1 MLTKDQIAT
10 FMNRITVDRSLRIDK
25 TMLLEICEQAMQ
37 AGDLRINMVPNN
49 GRTALREAQYANLDE
64 AIAAF
69 EEETGFMLPRVLPRE
84 MQQNLAEPERLKMA
98 FENLIEVGQAD
109 AADAGESANNER
121 EMSLEEMLDSPLTD
135 VPTNGTV
142 VAGGNP
148 PCDTKTQK
156 STPPSSPKAKTTHK

>member
-10 FMNRITVDRSLRIDK
+10 FLARIMLDRNLRMDK
-25 TMLLEICEQAMQ
+25 TLLAQICEQAMNAVDWQ
-37 AGDLRINMVPNN
+37 PAAACPADAIARLFPAPTQGFNSL
-49 GRTALREAQYANLDE
+49 EE

-69 EEETGFMLPRVLPRE
+69 EEATGFILPR
-84 MQQNLAEPERLKMA
+84 PESPQP
-98 FENLIEVGQAD
+98 LIQEGSSDPVALDGL
-109 AADAGESANNER
+109 SI
-121 EMSLEEMLDSPLTD
+121 EEMLDSPLTD

>member
-25 TMLLEICEQAMQ
+25 TMLLEICEQAMN
-37 AGDLRINMVPNN
+37 AVDLQINMVPNN
-49 GRTALREAQYANLDE
+49 GRTALREAYYANLEE

-69 EEETGFMLPRVLPRE
+69 EEFTGFILPRPESPQPLIQPEFNLPME
-84 MQQNLAEPERLKMA
+84 EALARIKEGSTDPVALDG
-98 FENLIEVGQAD
+98 LSI
-109 AADAGESANNER
+109 
-121 EMSLEEMLDSPLTD
+121 EEMLDSPLTD
-135 VPTNGTV
+135 VPANGTV
-142 VAGGNP
+142 MAGGNP